1 MNEGI
6 PDTGYDKKLNVN
18 YGILKETLKE
28 LDYDDFLRACPR
40 YPEFITEIDVN
51 KLLTFRGVA
60 VNFSGEEVDIPDN
73 LMDYRQFVDAKGKI
87 IGAITREIKRGD
99 PRNLDYGVVQESMMD
114 MNNLTEKVIEKTITS
129 SPYMQKIQE
138 ILSRK
143 MTQEEE
149 EQTVSNSELT
159 ETVNEL
165 TNKIN
170 EMTNEFIE
178 IKKKM
183 EKTKPA
189 ETIDSPKIRESE
201 DTESSESVPM
211 NTEQISKIEMSVVRT
226 WLISVNDADDS
237 VYIQEKR
244 EKEEG
249 GDINVEMTDGSGSV
263 IWKVKATKLGH
274 SALYERIKNIMI
286 EFFAKGEVST
296 NLTYSL
302 PNENEERNFTPEIK
316 QGKVWATDS
325 WSTERGLFNKK
336 YEKSLTFVVGR
347 SSWKVEVETK
357 MYDVKGLKS
366 ALMNLMDMI
375 LLSGETEA
383 RKDDSRPLR

>member
-18 YGILKETLKE
+18 YGILKETLRE

-51 KLLTFRGVA
+51 KFLTFRGVA

-87 IGAITREIKRGD
+87 VGAITREIKRGD
-99 PRNLDYGVVQESMMD
+99 PRNLDYGVVQESMID
-114 MNNLTEKVIEKTITS
+114 MNNLTERVIEKTITS

-143 MTQEEE
+143 MAQEEE

-183 EKTKPA
+183 EKTRPA
-189 ETIDSPKIRESE
+189 ETSDSTKIQKSE
-201 DTESSESVPM
+201 DTESSESAPM
-211 NTEQISKIEMSVVRT
+211 NTEQISKIAMSVVRT
-226 WLISVNDADDS
+226 WRIRVNDADDS
-237 VYIQEKR
+237 IYIQEKR

-249 GDINVEMTDGSGSV
+249 GDVNVEMTDGSGSV

-302 PNENEERNFTPEIK
+302 PKENEERNFTPEIK
-316 QGKVWATDS
+316 QGKVWATDN
-325 WSTERGLFNKK
+325 WSTERGIFNKK
-336 YEKSLTFVVGR
+336 YEKPLTFIVGR

-357 MYDVKGLKS
+357 YDVKGLKS
-366 ALMNLMDMI
+366 ALMDMMNMI
-375 LLSGETEA
+375 LLSGETEM

>member
-1 MNEGI
+1 MI
-6 PDTGYDKKLNVN
+6 
-18 YGILKETLKE
+18 
-28 LDYDDFLRACPR
+28 
-40 YPEFITEIDVN
+40 
-51 KLLTFRGVA
+51 
-60 VNFSGEEVDIPDN
+60 
-73 LMDYRQFVDAKGKI
+73 
-87 IGAITREIKRGD
+87 
-99 PRNLDYGVVQESMMD
+99 D
-114 MNNLTEKVIEKTITS
+114 MNNLTEKVIERTITS

-143 MTQEEE
+143 MTQEE
-149 EQTVSNSELT
+149 TVSNSELT

-170 EMTNEFIE
+170 EMTNEFME

-183 EKTKPA
+183 EKTRPA
-189 ETIDSPKIRESE
+189 KTNDSPKIRESE
-201 DTESSESVPM
+201 DTESSESAPI

-226 WLISVNDADDS
+226 WLIRVNDADDS

-274 SALYERIKNIMI
+274 SALYERIKSIMI